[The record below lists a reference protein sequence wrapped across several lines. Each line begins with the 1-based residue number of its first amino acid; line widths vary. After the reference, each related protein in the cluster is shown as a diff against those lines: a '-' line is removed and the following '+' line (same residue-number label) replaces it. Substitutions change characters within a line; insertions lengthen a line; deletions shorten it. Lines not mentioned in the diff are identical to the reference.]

1 MSEQLLE
8 YEHHFLPYQI
18 VRIVFFVDQAIRP
31 PETRTRIT
39 HLTRD
44 LLELEL
50 EEEQITETVSIS
62 LGDIL
67 ELRSGKDGH
76 SFRCRALL
84 VSGTT
89 SRYLLV
95 RLVGNVIYEELREY
109 FRIDTYLP
117 LRYTSMP
124 GWDLK
129 SVRRKWLDIID
140 SRTHDI
146 NQAVGFIAKQEP
158 TAVASSSSTAL
169 LPLQYE
175 PPVAANIGGGGLRTC
190 ILEDLE
196 QGSFALLEIFLPGL
210 QPRVIDVAGE
220 VLSSEPVTIHSQ
232 TIGYSIPFKFICI
245 DERDRDTIISHIQN
259 IQQKQIRQMAE
270 DMPVLKRSLNQ
281 LSSNAAS
288 QFNPLRQRLV
298 VATLIIFACITIF
311 SLISYYR
318 KPVKG
323 EVQLIFEGGLRKYL
337 EQLPIRER

>member
-8 YEHHFLPYQI
+8 YEHHFLLQQI
-18 VRIVFFVDQAIRP
+18 VRIVFIGGQNLRP
-31 PETRTRIT
+31 PETRTRIS

-50 EEEQITETVSIS
+50 EEEQLPEAATVSI
-62 LGDIL
+62 GDIL
-67 ELRSGKDGH
+67 ELRSGKAGI

-129 SVRRKWLDIID
+129 SVKRKWLDIID
-140 SRTHDI
+140 SRALDI
-146 NQAVGFIAKQEP
+146 NRPVGFIGKQEP
-158 TAVASSSSTAL
+158 AAVASSSARAQ

-175 PPVAANIGGGGLRTC
+175 PPVAANISGGGLRTC
-190 ILEDLE
+190 LQEELEP
-196 QGSFALLEIFLPGL
+196 GSFALLEIFLPGL

-220 VLSSEPVTIHSQ
+220 VLSSEPVTIHAQ
-232 TIGYSIPFKFICI
+232 TIGFSIPFKFICI
-245 DERDRDTIISHIQN
+245 DERDRDTIISHIQS

-270 DMPVLKRSLNQ
+270 EMPVLKRSLSQ
-281 LSSNAAS
+281 LSSSAAS
-288 QFNPLRQRLV
+288 QYNPIRHRIV
-298 VATLIIFACITIF
+298 IAALILLACITVF
-311 SLISYYR
+311 AMISYYR
-318 KPVKG
+318 NPVKG
-323 EVQLIFEGGLRKYL
+323 EVQLIFEDGLRKFL
-337 EQLPIRER
+337 EQIPSHKR